1 MEYTPAQLDRLVL
14 ARLQQFEQEL
24 RDEMSE
30 DIVVVAYEPAGDKEQ
45 GIGDSRE

>member
-24 RDEMSE
+24 REELSE
-30 DIVVVAYEPAGDKEQ
+30 DIVVVAYEASSDTEQAGN
-45 GIGDSRE
+45 RE